1 MGDKFHGR
9 NMDGRYSALGA
20 HGWGVTE
27 RSWMWDVGD
36 LVSTAGHATHDLGNP
51 RQATP
56 RRPPYS
62 HG

>member
-9 NMDGRYSALGA
+9 NMDVRCSALGG

-27 RSWMWDVGD
+27 RSWMWDVGN

-51 RQATP
+51 R
-56 RRPPYS
+56 
-62 HG
+62 